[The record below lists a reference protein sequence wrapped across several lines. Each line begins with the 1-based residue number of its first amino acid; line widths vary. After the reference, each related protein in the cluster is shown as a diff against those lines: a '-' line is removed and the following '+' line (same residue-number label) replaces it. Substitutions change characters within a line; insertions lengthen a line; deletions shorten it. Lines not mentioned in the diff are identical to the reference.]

1 MLERR
6 LRLYSGLILA
16 AYVISHFINHS
27 LGLWSVDAMEAY
39 RRVNAL
45 VWQNPVGTV
54 ALYGSF
60 IVHGVL
66 ALHALFR
73 RTTLR
78 MPWWEAVQLTLGLLI
93 PPLIAIHVIGTRLTQ
108 SLLGF
113 DVDYPRILY
122 VQWSSARAVFQQPT
136 LLVVVWIH
144 VVVGLHFWL
153 RLKSWYSRAL
163 PVLYALAVLLP
174 VLALLGFARAGNE
187 VLALAT
193 DPDIRSAILSGWT
206 DASRDGR
213 RFILSLEPKV
223 LWAMGVLL
231 MLVLAAR
238 EVRRLVRRR
247 RKHDYALAHPT
258 AGSITARAGQSILE
272 ALRVASIPHAS
283 VCGGRA
289 RCTTCRVRVGAGF
302 EHLPAPEKIEATA
315 LARIGAGDN
324 VRLACQTRPSRDL
337 HITPLLPANAS
348 AADAQRPGGV
358 GGHEQSV
365 AVMFVD
371 LRASTKLGEQR
382 LPYDVV
388 FILNLFFAEM
398 SEALRETRGHYAQFS
413 GDGLMALY
421 GLESDMA
428 TGCRD
433 AMRGAVAMTRRLA
446 ALNDRLAG
454 ELKDRLQI
462 GIGIHCGEAIVGTM
476 GPPSSPNLSAI
487 GDNINIA
494 ARLEAQCKTYGVTLV
509 VSKQAARHA
518 GVDLSSFDLHQAP
531 VRGREEAVVVYAV
544 PDPSAISELQAE
556 PTDVDSQ
563 RSAISDD
570 PIV

>member
-1 MLERR
+1 MLVRR
-6 LRLYSGLILA
+6 LRLYTGLILA
-16 AYVISHFINHS
+16 AYVVSHFINHS
-27 LGLWSVDAMEAY
+27 LGLWSLDAMEAY
-39 RRVNAL
+39 RRINAL
-45 VWQNPVGTV
+45 IWQNPAGTV

-66 ALHALFR
+66 ALRALFR

-78 MPWWEAVQLTLGLLI
+78 MPWWEALQLTLGLLI
-93 PPLIAIHVIGTRLTQ
+93 PPLIAIHIIGTRLTQ
-108 SLLGF
+108 SRLGF
-113 DVDYPRILY
+113 DVDYPLVLY
-122 VQWSSARAVFQQPT
+122 AQWSNARYLVQQP
-136 LLVVVWIH
+136 LLLLVVWIH

-153 RLKSWYSRAL
+153 RLKSWYRRAL

-174 VLALLGFARAGNE
+174 VLALLGFARAGTQ

-193 DPDIRSAILSGWT
+193 DPDVRSAILSGWT
-206 DASRDGR
+206 DAPREGR
-213 RFILSLEPKV
+213 RFILALEPKV
-223 LWAMGVLL
+223 LWAMGALL

-238 EVRRLVRRR
+238 EIRRRLRRR
-247 RKHDYALAHPT
+247 RQHDYTLAHPT

-272 ALRVASIPHAS
+272 ALRVAGVPHAS

-289 RCTTCRVRVGAGF
+289 RCTTCRVRVGTGF

-315 LARIGAGDN
+315 LARIGASDN
-324 VRLACQTRPSRDL
+324 VRLACQTRPSRDV

-348 AADAQRPGGV
+348 AADARRPGGV

-371 LRASTKLGEQR
+371 LRASTKLGEER

-433 AMRGAVAMTRRLA
+433 ALHGAVAMTRRLA

-454 ELKDRLQI
+454 ELKDRLRI

-509 VSKQAARHA
+509 VSKQAAGHA

-531 VRGREEAVVVYAV
+531 VRGREEPVVVYAV
-544 PDPSAISELQAE
+544 PDPSAISELRAE
-556 PTDVDSQ
+556 PTAVDSQ
-563 RSAISDD
+563 PSAISDD

>member
-78 MPWWEAVQLTLGLLI
+78 MPWWEAAQLILGLLI

-272 ALRVASIPHAS
+272 ALRVAGIPHAS

-556 PTDVDSQ
+556 STDVDSQ

>member
-6 LRLYSGLILA
+6 LRLYTGLILA

-27 LGLWSVDAMEAY
+27 LGLLSLDAMEAY
-39 RRVNAL
+39 RRVNAA
-45 VWQNPVGTV
+45 VWQNPIGSI

-60 IVHGVL
+60 IVHGCL
-66 ALHALFR
+66 ALYSLFR

-78 MPWWEAVQLTLGLLI
+78 MPWWEAMQLGLGLLI
-93 PPLIAIHVIGTRLTQ
+93 PPLIAIHVIGTRLSQ

-113 DVDYPRILY
+113 DVGYPWILY
-122 VQWSSARAVFQQPT
+122 VQWSGARYLIQQPV
-136 LLVVVWIH
+136 LALVVWSH
-144 VVVGLHFWL
+144 LAVGLHFWL
-153 RLKSWYSRAL
+153 RLKVWYPRAL

-174 VLALLGFARAGNE
+174 VLALLGFVRAGTE
-187 VLALAT
+187 VLELAT
-193 DPDIRSAILSGWT
+193 NPDTRNIIAAGWNN
-206 DASRDGR
+206 APREGR
-213 RFILSLEPKV
+213 QFILDLEPKALWTMGALV
-223 LWAMGVLL
+223 L
-231 MLVLAAR
+231 LVLAAR
-238 EVRRLVRRR
+238 EIRRQLRRR
-247 RKHDYALAHPT
+247 REYFYVLEHPT
-258 AGSITARAGQSILE
+258 AGTVSARAGQTILE
-272 ALRVASIPHAS
+272 ALRAAGIAHAS

-289 RCTTCRVRVGAGF
+289 RCTTCRVRIGVGL
-302 EHLPAPEKIEATA
+302 EHLPAPRELEAAA
-315 LARIGAGDN
+315 LERIGAAQS

-348 AADAQRPGGV
+348 VADAQRPGGV

-365 AVMFVD
+365 AVMFID
-371 LRASTKLGEQR
+371 LRASTKLGEER

-421 GLESDMA
+421 GLDSDLA

-433 AMRGAVAMTRRLA
+433 AMHGAVAMAKRLQ
-446 ALNDRLAG
+446 ALNERLAG
-454 ELKDRLQI
+454 ELQEPLRI

-487 GDNINIA
+487 GDNVNIA

-509 VSKQAARHA
+509 VSEDAARNA
-518 GVDLSSFDLHQAP
+518 ELDLSHFHMHEAP
-531 VRGREEAVVVYAV
+531 VRGREEPVMVYAV
-544 PDPSAISELQAE
+544 PDPLAIVKLLVVETRRDAISA
-556 PTDVDSQ
+556 PPV
-563 RSAISDD
+563 
-570 PIV
+570 V

>member
-1 MLERR
+1 
-6 LRLYSGLILA
+6 
-16 AYVISHFINHS
+16 
-27 LGLWSVDAMEAY
+27 
-39 RRVNAL
+39 
-45 VWQNPVGTV
+45 
-54 ALYGSF
+54 
-60 IVHGVL
+60 
-66 ALHALFR
+66 
-73 RTTLR
+73 
-78 MPWWEAVQLTLGLLI
+78 
-93 PPLIAIHVIGTRLTQ
+93 
-108 SLLGF
+108 
-113 DVDYPRILY
+113 
-122 VQWSSARAVFQQPT
+122 
-136 LLVVVWIH
+136 LVVVWIH

-272 ALRVASIPHAS
+272 ALRVAGIPHAS

-371 LRASTKLGEQR
+371 LRASTKLGEKR

-556 PTDVDSQ
+556 STDVDSQ

>member
-27 LGLWSVDAMEAY
+27 LGLLSVDAMESY
-39 RRVNAL
+39 RRINAI
-45 VWQNPVGTV
+45 VWQNPVGTL

-60 IVHGVL
+60 TVHGVL

-78 MPWWEAVQLTLGLLI
+78 MPWWEALQLTLGLLI

-113 DVDYPRILY
+113 DVDYPWVLY
-122 VQWSSARAVFQQPT
+122 VQWSNARYLVQQP
-136 LLVVVWIH
+136 LLVLVVWIH

-153 RLKSWYSRAL
+153 RLKSWYPRAL
-163 PVLYALAVLLP
+163 PALYALAVLLP
-174 VLALLGFARAGNE
+174 VLGLLGFARAGTD

-193 DPDIRSAILSGWT
+193 DPEARSAILSGWT
-206 DASRDGR
+206 DAPRDGR
-213 RFILSLEPKV
+213 RFILALEPKV
-223 LWAMGVLL
+223 LWVMAALL
-231 MLVLAAR
+231 ALVLVAR
-238 EVRRLVRRR
+238 EIRRQVRRR
-247 RKHDYALAHPT
+247 RKHDYALEHPT
-258 AGSITARAGQSILE
+258 AGSITAKAGQTILE
-272 ALRVASIPHAS
+272 ALRVAGIPHAS

-302 EHLPAPEKIEATA
+302 EHLPAPREIEAAA
-315 LARIGAGDN
+315 LERIGASDN

-337 HITPLLPANAS
+337 HVTPLLPANAS

-371 LRASTKLGEQR
+371 LRASTKLGEER

-388 FILNLFFAEM
+388 FILNQFFAEM

-433 AMRGAVAMTRRLA
+433 AMRGAAAMTRRLA

-454 ELKDRLQI
+454 ELRERLQI

-518 GVDLSSFDLHQAP
+518 GIDLSSFDLHEAS
-531 VRGREEAVVVYAV
+531 VRGREEPIVVYAV
-544 PDPSAISELQAE
+544 PDPSTISELMGELMAI
-556 PTDVDSQ
+556 DSR
-563 RSAISDD
+563 RSGISDN

>member
-258 AGSITARAGQSILE
+258 AGSITARADQSILE
-272 ALRVASIPHAS
+272 ALRVAGIPHAS